1 MYEQLL
7 SYLQDIFGKIVIKVK
22 NLNLAQKGEVIFDF
36 NGKSTINVGEGMDV
50 AKLQQILS
58 TPGAIT
64 IDGANLIDGSLD
76 ASLKLQD
83 RTINEVKVELG
94 AIKDELINSLA
105 DIDGSK
111 FKAGTIVADK
121 LYAGAVMAYRIS
133 ALNLRTD
140 QAVITGTA
148 QIKDAIITDAKIANL
163 AVGKLTS
170 GSITSQNITL
180 AGTGYIQSSNYVA
193 GSAGW
198 NIGSDGS
205 AEFSNVTAR
214 GSLITGTAGGRRIE
228 ITGNSILAYSSSNTL
243 RLQSNGTGF
252 RFTDSSVTYN
262 TDIEG

>member
-36 NGKSTINVGEGMDV
+36 NGKSTINVGEGGMDI
-50 AKLQQILS
+50 AKLQEILG
-58 TPGAIT
+58 TPGAIN
-64 IDGANLIDGSLD
+64 IDGSNLIDGSLD

-111 FKAGTIVADK
+111 FKAGTIIADK
-121 LYAGAVMAYRIS
+121 LYAGAVMALRIS

-148 QIKDAIITDAKIANL
+148 QIQDAIITDAKIANL
-163 AVGKLTS
+163 AVSKLTS

-180 AGTGYIQSSNYVA
+180 AGTGYIRSSNYVA
-193 GSAGW
+193 GSTGW
-198 NIGSDGS
+198 N
-205 AEFSNVTAR
+205 V
-214 GSLITGTAGGRRIE
+214 
-228 ITGNSILAYSSSNTL
+228 
-243 RLQSNGTGF
+243 
-252 RFTDSSVTYN
+252 
-262 TDIEG
+262 

>member
-36 NGKSTINVGEGMDV
+36 NGKNSITVGEKGLTVADV
-50 AKLQQILS
+50 ETAIS
-58 TPGAIT
+58 TAS
-64 IDGANLIDGSLD
+64 IDGSQIVDGSLD

-94 AIKDELINSLA
+94 AIKDDLINALA

-121 LYAGAVMAYRIS
+121 LYAGAVMALRIS
-133 ALNLRTD
+133 ALNIRTD

-148 QIKDAIITDAKIANL
+148 QIQDAIITDAKISSL
-163 AVGKLTS
+163 AVSKITS

-180 AGTGYIQSSNYVA
+180 AGTGYIRSSNYVA
-193 GSAGW
+193 GSTGW
-198 NIGSDGS
+198 NI
-205 AEFSNVTAR
+205 
-214 GSLITGTAGGRRIE
+214 
-228 ITGNSILAYSSSNTL
+228 
-243 RLQSNGTGF
+243 
-252 RFTDSSVTYN
+252 
-262 TDIEG
+262 